1 MLNMFGG
8 RPDDFASQLGN
19 DAGGLAPGH
28 SAPGDGGLASLLS
41 SFLRL
46 FVDRATKKQQVYC
59 YFSNP
64 PFLLFLKLIETDCSG
79 SSLDSTERTF
89 QK

>member
-1 MLNMFGG
+1 MFGG

-46 FVDRATKKQQVYC
+46 FVDRATKKQQGL
-59 YFSNP
+59 FSCTVT
-64 PFLLFLKLIETDCSG
+64 FQILLFYY
-79 SSLDSTERTF
+79 F
-89 QK
+89 